1 MAGRTVVLTG
11 DKEVD
16 RKLLALKTT
25 KMKAVVRRGTRAGAK
40 LVQADAKLRFPKDT
54 GAAARSLKV
63 RALPRS
69 RRWIGH
75 QVTTKVFYAGHV
87 EYGTRHI
94 VAREKLKESAKLM
107 RAAAVAEARRV
118 IRAELGLP

>member
-1 MAGRTVVLTG
+1 MAGRTVILTG
-11 DKEVD
+11 DKELD

-25 KMKAVVRRGTRAGAK
+25 KMKAAVRKGTRAGAK
-40 LVQADAKLRFPKDT
+40 LVQADAKQRFPRDT

-69 RRWIGH
+69 RRWVGH

-87 EYGTRHI
+87 EYGTKHI

-107 RAAAVAEARRV
+107 RDRAVAVAIHE
-118 IRAELGLP
+118 IRWAV